1 MKAALIDNQ
10 NNVINVIVWDDTCTA
25 PEGTTALVLEDNVR
39 VQPEWI
45 FDANNNRFI
54 PPQPYS
60 SWLFN
65 EETYSWEAPIKK
77 PDDNYFYIWNEE
89 TGKWEKQ

>member
-10 NNVINVIVWDDTCTA
+10 NNVINVIVWDDTCIA

-54 PPQPYS
+54 PSQPYP
-60 SWLFN
+60 SWSFN
-65 EETYSWEAPIKK
+65 EDTYSWEAPVEK
-77 PDDNYFYIWNEE
+77 PDNNYFYIWNEE
-89 TGKWEKQ
+89 NGEWEIQ

>member
-10 NNVINVIVWDDTCTA
+10 NNVINVIVWDDTCIA
-25 PEGTTALVLEDNVR
+25 PEGTTALALEDNVR

-45 FDANNNRFI
+45 FDVDNDRFI
-54 PPQPYS
+54 PSQPYS

-65 EETYSWEAPIKK
+65 EDTYSWEAPAEK
-77 PDDNYFYIWNEE
+77 PR
-89 TGKWEKQ
+89 